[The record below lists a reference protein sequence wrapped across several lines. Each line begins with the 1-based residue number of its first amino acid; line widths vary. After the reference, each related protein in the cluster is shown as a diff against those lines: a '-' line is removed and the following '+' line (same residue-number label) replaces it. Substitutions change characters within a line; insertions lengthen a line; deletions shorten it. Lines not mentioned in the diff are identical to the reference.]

1 MLGFYILL
9 ALISLAMLYF
19 SGGWIIDGLLKVARF
34 LKWREF
40 VLAFIIVALA
50 ATLPNLFVGIASALH
65 KVPQLSFGDIV
76 GGNVIDLTLIVAI
89 AALIAGGLPAQ
100 SRTVQT
106 TSLFTII
113 FACLP
118 IFLILDGILGRGDG
132 LILIFAYFFYLLWLF
147 SKKERFTLVYNDE
160 GHSVLKQFKLFLQ
173 SLGKI
178 IVGVLFLVLAS
189 EGIVR
194 SSLYFVKV
202 LNVPISLIGILVV
215 SLGNSIPEGYFAIV
229 SAKRGYT
236 WMILG
241 DLMGSI
247 IAPST
252 LVLGIVSLI
261 CPIQI
266 FDLPHFAIARV
277 FLILAAIFFFF
288 FVRTGR
294 KVSTKEAIFLLI
306 FYVLFLLSEL
316 FI

>member
-1 MLGFYILL
+1 M
-9 ALISLAMLYF
+9 
-19 SGGWIIDGLLKVARF
+19 D
-34 LKWREF
+34 
-40 VLAFIIVALA
+40 
-50 ATLPNLFVGIASALH
+50 
-65 KVPQLSFGDIV
+65 
-76 GGNVIDLTLIVAI
+76 
-89 AALIAGGLPAQ
+89 
-100 SRTVQT
+100 
-106 TSLFTII
+106 
-113 FACLP
+113 LP

-132 LILIFAYFFYLLWLF
+132 LI
-147 SKKERFTLVYNDE
+147 KKERFTLVYNDE

-266 FDLPHFAIARV
+266 FDL
-277 FLILAAIFFFF
+277 
-288 FVRTGR
+288 
-294 KVSTKEAIFLLI
+294 S
-306 FYVLFLLSEL
+306 
-316 FI
+316 

>member
-118 IFLILDGILGRGDG
+118 IFLILDGL
-132 LILIFAYFFYLLWLF
+132 A
-147 SKKERFTLVYNDE
+147 
-160 GHSVLKQFKLFLQ
+160 HFLNFRWN
-173 SLGKI
+173 LGK
-178 IVGVLFLVLAS
+178 
-189 EGIVR
+189 
-194 SSLYFVKV
+194 
-202 LNVPISLIGILVV
+202 
-215 SLGNSIPEGYFAIV
+215 
-229 SAKRGYT
+229 
-236 WMILG
+236 
-241 DLMGSI
+241 
-247 IAPST
+247 
-252 LVLGIVSLI
+252 
-261 CPIQI
+261 
-266 FDLPHFAIARV
+266 
-277 FLILAAIFFFF
+277 
-288 FVRTGR
+288 GR
-294 KVSTKEAIFLLI
+294 WTN
-306 FYVLFLLSEL
+306 
-316 FI
+316 